1 MLEENKTITKKSR
14 NKDIEVENP
23 DYVKTIVD
31 YIDTLIRKKERF
43 SSVNGVGMFKQQYQ
57 AAVGKKDVGIGANGL
72 KVFFALSN
80 YYNE

>member
-1 MLEENKTITKKSR
+1 
-14 NKDIEVENP
+14 
-23 DYVKTIVD
+23 
-31 YIDTLIRKKERF
+31 
-43 SSVNGVGMFKQQYQ
+43 MFKQQYQ